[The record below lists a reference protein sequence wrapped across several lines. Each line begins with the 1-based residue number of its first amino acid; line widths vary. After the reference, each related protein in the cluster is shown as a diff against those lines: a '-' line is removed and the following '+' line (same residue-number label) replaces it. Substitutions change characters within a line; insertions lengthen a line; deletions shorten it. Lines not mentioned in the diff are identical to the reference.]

1 MKVAKLGEICEM
13 YQPKT
18 ISTKEMVSNGK
29 YTVFGANG
37 AIGKYDKYN
46 HESPQLLVTCRGATC
61 GSVNISEPF
70 SWINGNAMVVKPKEN
85 LVTFDYLKYA
95 FLGGIDVSGAITGSA
110 QPQITRTTLEQILIP
125 IPSID
130 YQCLAVE
137 KLDKAFSEIDSLE
150 KNLQLKEEKTNQ
162 LLQSMLSA
170 AFTYSEEFNV
180 KVAKLGDICS
190 TINGLW
196 TGKKPPFEKVFVI
209 RNTNFTKDCKLN
221 LENVAELSVETKQ
234 LATRKLRSGDL
245 IVEKSG
251 GGPKQAVGRV
261 VLFSEE
267 GENFSL
273 SNFTSA
279 LRIKDPSKFIPKFI
293 QLFLFLQYILGKTET
308 MQSNSTGIR
317 NLNMNQFLDIEIPIP
332 SIESQEEIVNR
343 LDKAFAEIKKIINQI
358 SIEKERVSTLR
369 QSILGNA
376 FNFSEKAA

>member
-170 AFTYSEEFNV
+170 AFSNAEEFDM
-180 KVAKLGDICS
+180 KVVKLGEIFRVGSSKRVLKAEWKQSGVPFYRGREITRLSATGVVNNELYISESHFKKLSENYGVPIAGDIMITAIGTIGNSYIVREQDRFYFKDASVLWLHKKSEIDS
-190 TINGLW
+190 TFVNYWIKSDLFFMQLDKGNGATVDTL
-196 TGKKPPFEKVFVI
+196 TI
-209 RNTNFTKDCKLN
+209 DTLSN
-221 LENVAELSVETKQ
+221 LYIPLPDLSKQ
-234 LATRKLRSGDL
+234 NQ
-245 IVEKSG
+245 IVEK
-251 GGPKQAVGRV
+251 
-261 VLFSEE
+261 L
-267 GENFSL
+267 N
-273 SNFTSA
+273 
-279 LRIKDPSKFIPKFI
+279 
-293 QLFLFLQYILGKTET
+293 KT
-308 MQSNSTGIR
+308 
-317 NLNMNQFLDIEIPIP
+317 
-332 SIESQEEIVNR
+332 
-343 LDKAFAEIKKIINQI
+343 FAEIDKLKKQI
-358 SIEKERVSTLR
+358 SIEKEQISSLR
-369 QSILGNA
+369 KSILSNA
-376 FNFSEKAA
+376 FNFEEKAA

>member
-137 KLDKAFSEIDSLE
+137 KLDK
-150 KNLQLKEEKTNQ
+150 T
-162 LLQSMLSA
+162 
-170 AFTYSEEFNV
+170 
-180 KVAKLGDICS
+180 
-190 TINGLW
+190 
-196 TGKKPPFEKVFVI
+196 
-209 RNTNFTKDCKLN
+209 
-221 LENVAELSVETKQ
+221 
-234 LATRKLRSGDL
+234 
-245 IVEKSG
+245 
-251 GGPKQAVGRV
+251 
-261 VLFSEE
+261 
-267 GENFSL
+267 
-273 SNFTSA
+273 
-279 LRIKDPSKFIPKFI
+279 
-293 QLFLFLQYILGKTET
+293 
-308 MQSNSTGIR
+308 
-317 NLNMNQFLDIEIPIP
+317 
-332 SIESQEEIVNR
+332 
-343 LDKAFAEIKKIINQI
+343 FAEIDKLKKQI
-358 SIEKERVSTLR
+358 SIEKEQISSLR
-369 QSILGNA
+369 KSILSNA
-376 FNFSEKAA
+376 FNFEEKAA